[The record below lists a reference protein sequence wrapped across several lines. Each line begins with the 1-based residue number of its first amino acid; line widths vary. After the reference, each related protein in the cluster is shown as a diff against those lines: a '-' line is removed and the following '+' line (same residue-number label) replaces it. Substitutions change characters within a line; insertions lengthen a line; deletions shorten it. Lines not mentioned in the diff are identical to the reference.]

1 MNVSGRLLNCVSV
14 CVSPVFSS
22 ISLDLLPERVATLMV
37 YEDVVEIVSD
47 LQGKK
52 KKSNKKNPN
61 LNVCLWSMFAIHLNA
76 SMSCSCTEVVLPW
89 FFFHSQ
95 HLVYSWLC
103 SVCQKRVVHVWA
115 TNKWKQAVRGVST
128 ENNGDYIYCFLL
140 TVQTVAQL

>member
-1 MNVSGRLLNCVSV
+1 M
-14 CVSPVFSS
+14 FSS

-76 SMSCSCTEVVLPW
+76 SMSCSCTEVVLP
-89 FFFHSQ
+89 
-95 HLVYSWLC
+95 
-103 SVCQKRVVHVWA
+103 
-115 TNKWKQAVRGVST
+115 
-128 ENNGDYIYCFLL
+128 
-140 TVQTVAQL
+140 